1 MNQILKTGNQLE
13 MKRILNITVV
23 ALSALWLAA
32 APALAATPKAF
43 VKGILD
49 EVIAIQSNP
58 ATEGPAHEDARA
70 QAIRRIIQ
78 KNFDFPFM
86 AQDSLGG
93 AYDRLSSGQRQEF
106 SNVFSSLFQASYTNM
121 VLRFLKREDITYG
134 KETVTGSQARVD
146 TTLVRANDHIKVEY
160 LLHQKGGSWLLYDVV
175 VDGVS
180 ILDKYKSGFAREIQ
194 TGSFE
199 SLLGKM
205 KTQLKAVQ

>member
-1 MNQILKTGNQLE
+1 
-13 MKRILNITVV
+13 MKRISKIIVV
-23 ALSALWLAA
+23 ALSALWLAVS
-32 APALAATPKAF
+32 PALAATPTSF

-49 EVIAIQSNP
+49 EVMSIQSNP
-58 ATEGPAHEDARA
+58 ALKGPAHEDARA
-70 QAIRRIIQ
+70 QSIRRVIQ

-86 AQDSLGG
+86 AQDSLGS
-93 AYDRLSSGQRQEF
+93 AYDRLNPGQRQEF
-106 SNVFSSLFQASYTNM
+106 TNIFSSLFQSSYTNM
-121 VLRFLKREDITYG
+121 VLRFLTREDIKYG

-146 TTLVRANDHIKVEY
+146 TKLVRANDTIQVEY
-160 LLHQKGGSWLLYDVV
+160 LLRQRGGAWSLYDVN

-205 KTQLKAVQ
+205 KTQLKSLQ

>member
-1 MNQILKTGNQLE
+1 MKPILK
-13 MKRILNITVV
+13 ITVM
-23 ALSALWLAA
+23 ALLALWLAVG
-32 APALAATPKAF
+32 PALAATPKAF

-49 EVIAIQSNP
+49 EVMAIQGNP
-58 ATEGPAHEDARA
+58 VMEGSAHENARA
-70 QAIRRIIQ
+70 QAIRRVIQ

-86 AQDSLGG
+86 AQDSLGA
-93 AYDRLSSGQRQEF
+93 AYERLNSGQRQEF
-106 SNVFSSLFQASYTNM
+106 SNVFSSLFQSSYTNM
-121 VLRFLKREDITYG
+121 VLRFLKREDIQYG

-146 TTLVRANDHIKVEY
+146 TTLVRANDHIQVEY
-160 LLHQKGGSWLLYDVV
+160 LLHQKGGGWLLYDVI

-199 SLLGKM
+199 SLLNKM

>member
-1 MNQILKTGNQLE
+1 
-13 MKRILNITVV
+13 MKRFATITAVTM
-23 ALSALWLAA
+23 SALWLAV
-32 APALAATPKAF
+32 APALAATPTAF

-49 EVIAIQSNP
+49 EVMAIQGNP
-58 ATEGPAHEDARA
+58 ATEGPSHEDARA
-70 QAIRRIIQ
+70 QAIRRVIQ

-93 AYDRLSSGQRQEF
+93 AYDRLNPGQRQEF
-106 SNVFSSLFQASYTNM
+106 TNVFSSLFQASYTNM
-121 VLRFLKREDITYG
+121 VLRFLKREDIKYG

-146 TTLVRANDHIKVEY
+146 TKLVRANDTIQVEY
-160 LLHQKGGSWLLYDVV
+160 LAHQKGGWLLYDVV

>member
-1 MNQILKTGNQLE
+1 
-13 MKRILNITVV
+13 MKRILKITVMV
-23 ALSALWLAA
+23 SLALWLAV

-49 EVIAIQSNP
+49 EVMAIQGNP
-58 ATEGPAHEDARA
+58 AMEGSAHENARA
-70 QAIRRIIQ
+70 QAIRRVIQ

-86 AQDSLGG
+86 AQDSLGA
-93 AYDRLSSGQRQEF
+93 AYERLNSGQRQEF
-106 SNVFSSLFQASYTNM
+106 SNIFSSLFQSSYTNM
-121 VLRFLKREDITYG
+121 VLRFLKREDIKYG
-134 KETVTGSQARVD
+134 QETVTGSQARVN
-146 TTLVRANDHIKVEY
+146 TTLVRANDHIQVEY
-160 LLHQKGGSWLLYDVV
+160 LAHQKGGGWLLYDVI

-199 SLLGKM
+199 SLLNKM